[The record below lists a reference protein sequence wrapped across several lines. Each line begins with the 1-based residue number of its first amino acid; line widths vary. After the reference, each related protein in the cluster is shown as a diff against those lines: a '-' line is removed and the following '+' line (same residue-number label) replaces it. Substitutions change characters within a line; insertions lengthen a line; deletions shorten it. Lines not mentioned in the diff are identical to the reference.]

1 MKFGQF
7 MSYYKRKNFIKKCYK
22 NCGLKTSSRTSCLCK
37 ELSTTSIGKLNL
49 ENLETSIG
57 KLNQAT
63 YIKHLI
69 AKLLKFVQISMVT
82 SS

>member
-7 MSYYKRKNFIKKCYK
+7 MSITKEKLSKNSTKKF
-22 NCGLKTSSRTSCLCK
+22 LKTSSRTSCLCK
-37 ELSTTSIGKLNL
+37 ELSTVSIGKSNL

-69 AKLLKFVQISMVT
+69 AKLLKFVQISMVI